1 MHRARTC
8 GVVLL
13 VGALAAGAFA
23 VVLYQLIMRPQEVAE
38 LAPRDWS

>member
-1 MHRARTC
+1 MWRKALFV
-8 GVVLL
+8 GL
-13 VGALAAGAFA
+13 VGALAVGAFA